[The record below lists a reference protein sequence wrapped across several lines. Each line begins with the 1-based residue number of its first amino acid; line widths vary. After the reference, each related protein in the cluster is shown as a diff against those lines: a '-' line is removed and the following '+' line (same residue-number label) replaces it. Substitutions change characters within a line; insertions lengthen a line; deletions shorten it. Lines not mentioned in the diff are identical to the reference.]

1 MSTTDDDGHFVFL
14 DLSSRSPLVEDGT
27 TMATF
32 ITNRIALKCES
43 ITINTSKQVMSH
55 SIPGSG
61 VIYGE
66 SKTAALDMGMTDKT
80 LSLNG
85 IITEQ
90 NITKNFE
97 DSESEN
103 DLTKYLTAF
112 EVAQLM
118 HSYVD
123 SSFAQA
129 NQNPNRLL
137 ILMKSRVNSDWN
149 YHGTCSVATHT
160 NKTDCESAGA
170 TWTETVDENTAQ
182 DDAKLIPFTYKT
194 RNQDNKMMLFE
205 SYAGDFPTPISGDTS
220 NVTTALKGFVRNF
233 TTTVTPGQP
242 FLDFSMDFQIAD
254 VSF

>member
-1 MSTTDDDGHFVFL
+1 
-14 DLSSRSPLVEDGT
+14 
-27 TMATF
+27 MAEYDNQYVWLELQAKNNKSKAGGGF
-32 ITNRIALKCES
+32 AANRIALKCES
-43 ITINTSKQVMSH
+43 ITINTSKQVLSH

-90 NITKNFE
+90 YITKNFE
-97 DSESEN
+97 DSEAKN
-103 DLTKYLTAF
+103 DINKYLTSF
-112 EVAQLM
+112 EVAQLI

-137 ILMKSRVNSDWN
+137 ILMKSRVSSDWN
-149 YHGTCSVATHT
+149 YHGTCSISTHT
-160 NKTDCESAGA
+160 NKTDCEDNGG
-170 TWTETVDENTAQ
+170 TWTETIDQNTTQ
-182 DDAKLIPFTYKT
+182 DDCKLIPFTYKV
-194 RNQDNKMMLFE
+194 RSQDNKMFLFE
-205 SYAGDFPTPISGDTS
+205 SFAGDFPKRLDGTDTTDISQ
-220 NVTTALKGFVRNF
+220 ALKGFVRNF
-233 TTTVTPGQP
+233 TTTITPGQP
-242 FLDFSMDFQIAD
+242 WLEFSMDFQIAD